1 MKSTTLIFLLFM
13 TITGLISSSCYDG
26 NVSAGTLE
34 GTVSIG
40 PIWPV
45 ERPGENPPVNPQFFS
60 ARKIVVYD
68 ETGQKILGKV
78 DIMQIGQSAKGS
90 YTVQLRPGTYVID
103 ILKSGIDRSGTLPA
117 KVQIKSDQIVVLNV
131 DIDTG
136 IR

>member
-1 MKSTTLIFLLFM
+1 M
-13 TITGLISSSCYDG
+13 TVTGLISSSCYDS
-26 NVSAGTLE
+26 NVPDGTLE

-45 ERPGENPPVNPQFFS
+45 ERPGENPPVNPQVFS
-60 ARKIVVYD
+60 TRKIVIYD
-68 ETGQKILGKV
+68 ETGQKFMQKV
-78 DIMQIGQSAKGS
+78 DITQIDQSAKGS
-90 YTVQLRPGTYVID
+90 YTVQLRPGTYVVD

-117 KVQIKSDQIVVLNV
+117 KVQIKSDQIVVLNM